1 MLNFLKENS
10 NNILKL
16 SVNQIAMTIFALLLS
31 AASFSNNTLKLVCG
45 LLSILFYIYLLY
57 TAGWDIGARDKIKID
72 GGRMQPMKFKGIYL
86 GISANA
92 VNFILILVA
101 IFCYFIAIGFELQ
114 WAANTTAI
122 CSLIA
127 WLLNGMYIAIISFA
141 NIPGVNFEL
150 IKLILLL
157 IAIVLSV
164 LATQL
169 AYTAGL
175 KNFKLFAYPG
185 SRKN

>member
-1 MLNFLKENS
+1 MLNFLNENS

-31 AASFSNNTLKLVCG
+31 AASFSNDTLKLACG

-72 GGRMQPMKFKGIYL
+72 GGRMQPVKLKGIYL

-92 VNFILILVA
+92 INFILIVTA
-101 IFCYFIAIGFELQ
+101 ILCYYLAKGFELQ

-141 NIPGVNFEL
+141 DIPGVNFEI
-150 IKLILLL
+150 IKLFLLL
-157 IAIVLSV
+157 IAIVFSV
-164 LATQL
+164 LVTQI

-175 KNFKLFAYPG
+175 KNFKIFANPG